1 MKNRLPRFTYYIPIF
16 IFLHVSCNGVT
27 DKEDSPGDLRIN
39 NSNEAIKVKTI
50 EAKYKV
56 FNSLINVTGKVKA
69 FQEQTVMA
77 EVSGKLNLKIDNS
90 KDRFGIGELMAY
102 IDSKLTYFK
111 LERGKLNEFNSEK
124 EYESNLLSYDNL
136 LKDKGEEEKE
146 LIKKKL
152 QISSGLL
159 SNRLDIDEA
168 YYELEKSHIRAPFFS
183 QVVDLKVQ
191 NEQMVKPGQELFKI
205 YNPYNLYLDILILES
220 DFPLLKK
227 GLEVSIS
234 PVVDEEIK
242 YKGKL
247 IEINPYV
254 TEDGMIKAKVK
265 IDEKQLVDRKL
276 IPGMN
281 CNATISIPLNKAI
294 VIPNEAVVMREG
306 KAVVFTLENNRA
318 KWQYVV
324 TGRENG
330 KEILIEKG
338 LSQGMKV
345 IITNNLQLAND
356 TPAREDNGE

>member
-1 MKNRLPRFTYYIPIF
+1 MKNRLPWFANCIPIL
-16 IFLHVSCNGVT
+16 IILHASCNSLT
-27 DKEDSPGDLRIN
+27 DKEDSPADLRIN
-39 NSNEAIKVKTI
+39 NSNEAIKVKTAA
-50 EAKYKV
+50 AKYKV
-56 FNSLINVTGKVKA
+56 FNSLINVTGKVRA
-69 FQEQTVMA
+69 FQEQAVNA
-77 EVSGKLNLKIDNS
+77 EVSGKLELKINNN
-90 KDRFGIGELMAY
+90 KDRFAFGELMAY

-136 LKDKGEEEKE
+136 LKDKGEAEKE

-168 YYELEKSHIRAPFFS
+168 NYELERSHIRAPYFS

-191 NEQMVKPGQELFKI
+191 NDQMVKPGQELFKI
-205 YNPYNLYLDILILES
+205 YNPYNLYLDILVLES

-227 GLEVSIS
+227 GQEVNIS
-234 PVVDEEIK
+234 PVVNEEVK
-242 YKGKL
+242 YKGML

-254 TEDGMIKAKVK
+254 NEDGMIKAKVK

-281 CNATISIPLNKAI
+281 CNATISIPFNKAI

-306 KAVVFTLENNRA
+306 KAVVFTLENNKA

-324 TGRENG
+324 PGRENG
-330 KEILIEKG
+330 KEVMIQKG
-338 LSQGMKV
+338 LSNGMKV

-356 TPAREDNGE
+356 TPVKEENGE